1 MGVNRRADAASKC
14 RASVKRHKPLKRSTK
29 PIRRVSKVRRT
40 RLTKYAE
47 LRLAFL
53 RERLYCEVCK
63 TKVSTQVHHLAG
75 RQGQKLTYFEH
86 CIAVC
91 FGCHRFI
98 HDNPKWARENG
109 FRTL

>member
-1 MGVNRRADAASKC
+1 MKRR
-14 RASVKRHKPLKRSTK
+14 KPLKRSTK

-53 RERLYCEVCK
+53 RERLYCEVCRK
-63 TKVSTQVHHLAG
+63 AVSTQVHHLAG
-75 RQGQKLTYFEH
+75 RMGQKLCDFSR
-86 CIAVC
+86 CLAVC
-91 FGCHRFI
+91 FNCHRYI

-109 FRTL
+109 FRIV